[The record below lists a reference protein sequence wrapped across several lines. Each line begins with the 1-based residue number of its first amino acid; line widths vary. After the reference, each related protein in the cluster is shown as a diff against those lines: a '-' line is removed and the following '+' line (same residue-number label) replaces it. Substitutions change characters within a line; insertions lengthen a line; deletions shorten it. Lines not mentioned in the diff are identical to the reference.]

1 MTNMRLIPYFL
12 SIQFKQ
18 TNDVFFLEELCR
30 RHSKMIQDETLP
42 TINIVFAKWLETKKD
57 DKRELYLKGKIGT
70 FHYLISIIPY
80 VEWVGIISRFMRKPT
95 KLILGMW
102 IVYICVYMKKEY
114 YNGL

>member
-1 MTNMRLIPYFL
+1 MF
-12 SIQFKQ
+12 
-18 TNDVFFLEELCR
+18 FFLEELCR